1 MLGVDISRAMV
12 CLAKDRVPK
21 GRFRVGSFLT
31 PSRNR
36 WDVIVAIGEVMNY
49 LPSAVALR
57 RGMSRTFD
65 ALHAGGVFVFDVR
78 IPPDKGEPLRWVV
91 GTTGKDWAI
100 MAGSLIDSNRRV
112 LTRTITTLRL
122 KGGRWRCGEEIHQ
135 QCLYRT
141 SEICRWLRLAGFHVD
156 EVRSGYGS
164 VPLSTGRLFIARK
177 PVASR

>member
-1 MLGVDISRAMV
+1 
-12 CLAKDRVPK
+12 
-21 GRFRVGSFLT
+21 
-31 PSRNR
+31 
-36 WDVIVAIGEVMNY
+36 VAIGEVMNY

-57 RGMSRTFD
+57 RGMSLAFD
-65 ALHAGGVFVFDVR
+65 ALHAGGLFVFDVR
-78 IPPDKGEPLRWVV
+78 IPPGKGEPLRWVV

-100 MAGSLIDSNRRV
+100 MAGSTIDSKRRAS
-112 LTRTITTLRL
+112 TRSITTLRL
-122 KGGRWRCGEEIHQ
+122 KGGRWRRGEEVHR

-141 SEICRWLRLAGFHVD
+141 SEICRWLCVAGFHVE